1 MTDSPPEPLDKP
13 QSWPHIPPF
22 QQHLGIETVQARDGR
37 SLLRFDFQPE
47 HANRKGDVHGGILAT
62 LVDIAMS
69 QAIRSLRPELRGSST
84 ISMTVNYLETAA
96 GRIHARGKAIR
107 VGGSI
112 AVAEAT
118 CESEDGRILVH
129 ATGSFRMIR
138 HKEA

>member
-1 MTDSPPEPLDKP
+1 MTDRPPKP
-13 QSWPHIPPF
+13 QNEAPSWPHIPPF
-22 QQHLGIETVQARDGR
+22 QQHLGIETMEAKDGR
-37 SLLRFDFQPE
+37 SLLRFDFRPE
-47 HANRKGDVHGGILAT
+47 HGNRKGDVHGGILAT

-84 ISMTVNYLETAA
+84 ISITVNYLETAS
-96 GRIHARGKAIR
+96 GQILARGKAIR

-118 CESEDGRILVH
+118 CEAEDGRVLVH